1 MYLAFIP
8 VYQKLQIMKQIIVKG
23 AFILLA
29 LFAGVSSFAQSAEDA
44 AARQAQMKQK
54 LITDLKMTDVQ
65 ADSVVSITSSYMP
78 QRKEIYQNQTMS
90 MDDKKA
96 KMKAITDEADKRIE
110 PVLGDPLF
118 KQYQDWRM
126 KNMQMMKG
134 GKSGGQ

>member
-8 VYQKLQIMKQIIVKG
+8 VYQKLQFMKQIIVKG
-23 AFILLA
+23 AFLLLA
-29 LFAGVSSFAQSAEDA
+29 LFAGVSSFAQSDDA

-78 QRKEIYQNQTMS
+78 QRKEIYQDQSMS

-110 PVLGDPLF
+110 PVLGEPLF

>member
-8 VYQKLQIMKQIIVKG
+8 VYQKLQFMKQIIVKG
-23 AFILLA
+23 AFLLLA
-29 LFAGVSSFAQSAEDA
+29 LFAGVSSFAQSDDA

-54 LITDLKMTDVQ
+54 LITDLKMTDAQ

-78 QRKEIYQNQTMS
+78 QRKEIYQDQSMS

-110 PVLGDPLF
+110 PVLGEPLF